1 MKMNKSTPQLKTDQE
16 NHAYYYLCS
25 ILIVED
31 HHQSPQMLSHMARC
45 SRSRSDSSLQA
56 RKARRLTGRTGKKNS
71 E

>member
-45 SRSRSDSSLQA
+45 SR